1 MYILYLD
8 REKIAREFVGTIVC
22 IYVCTVVCTRRVLWC
37 FLVYFLKFGKM
48 KD

>member
-8 REKIAREFVGTIVC
+8 REKIAKGIVGTIVC

-37 FLVYFLKFGKM
+37 FLVYFLKFRKM

>member
-1 MYILYLD
+1 MG
-8 REKIAREFVGTIVC
+8 KIAREFVGTIVC
-22 IYVCTVVCTRRVLWC
+22 IYVCITVGTRRVLWC